1 MIKPIL
7 LVLASSMMAL
17 SIQAQAAE
25 VKVGALVTGQVTQ
38 VMVKTGQKVKAGDL
52 VLKIDD
58 RRYQAKLKALLAE
71 VAYRETA
78 LADMKIEFDQ
88 TQDLY
93 DRTVIARRPY
103 ERAKTDFELAQSA
116 LNKAQ
121 AELEMHQAWSDYF
134 EVKAPVAG
142 EVKTVVTKGSTV
154 FKENDALFS
163 LEIK

>member
-1 MIKPIL
+1 MIKRII
-7 LVLASSMMAL
+7 LVLASSLIAL
-17 SIQAQAAE
+17 SSQAAE

-38 VMVKTGQKVKAGDL
+38 VMVKTGQQVKAGDL

-58 RRYQAKLKALLAE
+58 RRYQAKLKALQAE
-71 VAYRETA
+71 VAYREIA

-88 TQDLY
+88 AQDLY

-103 ERAKTDFELAQSA
+103 ERAKTDFELAQNA
-116 LNKAQ
+116 LAKAQ
-121 AELEMHQAWSDYF
+121 AELEMHQAWLDYY

-142 EVKTVVTKGSTV
+142 AVKMVVTKGSTV

-163 LEIK
+163 LEVK

>member
-1 MIKPIL
+1 MIKRIL
-7 LVLASSMMAL
+7 LVLATSSLAL
-17 SIQAQAAE
+17 SAHAAE

-38 VMVKTGQKVKAGDL
+38 VMVSTGQKVKSGQL
-52 VLKIDD
+52 ILKIDD
-58 RRYQAKLKALLAE
+58 RRYKAKLKALQAE
-71 VAYRETA
+71 VAYREVA
-78 LADMKIEFDQ
+78 LADMQIEFEQ

-116 LNKAQ
+116 LLKAQ

-134 EVKAPVAG
+134 KVKAPVAG
-142 EVKTVVTKGSTV
+142 EVKSIVTQGTTV

-163 LEIK
+163 LEVK

>member
-1 MIKPIL
+1 MIKRIL
-7 LVLASSMMAL
+7 LVLAASSIAI
-17 SIQAQAAE
+17 SSQAAE

-38 VMVKTGQKVKAGDL
+38 VMVKTGQKVNAGDL
-52 VLKIDD
+52 LLKIDD
-58 RRYQAKLKALLAE
+58 RRYQAKLKALKAE

-78 LADMKIEFDQ
+78 LADMQIEFDQ

-142 EVKTVVTKGSTV
+142 EVKTVITKGSTV

>member
-1 MIKPIL
+1 MIKRIL
-7 LVLASSMMAL
+7 LVLVGSLVAL
-17 SIQAQAAE
+17 NSQAVE

-38 VMVKTGQKVKAGDL
+38 VMVKTGQKVKAGQL

-58 RRYQAKLKALLAE
+58 RRYQAKLKALKAE

-121 AELEMHQAWSDYF
+121 AELEMHQAWLDYF
-134 EVKAPVAG
+134 QVKAPVAG
-142 EVKTVVTKGSTV
+142 EVKSLVAQGTTV

-163 LEIK
+163 LEVK

>member
-1 MIKPIL
+1 MIKRIL
-7 LVLASSMMAL
+7 LVLAASSIAI
-17 SIQAQAAE
+17 SSQAAE

-38 VMVKTGQKVKAGDL
+38 VMVKTGQKVNAGDL

-58 RRYQAKLKALLAE
+58 RRYQARLKALKAE

-78 LADMKIEFDQ
+78 LADMQIEFDQ

-134 EVKAPVAG
+134 EVKAPVSG

>member
-1 MIKPIL
+1 MIKRIL
-7 LVLASSMMAL
+7 LVLTSSLIAFT
-17 SIQAQAAE
+17 SQAAE

-38 VMVKTGQKVKAGDL
+38 VMVKTGQQVKAGDL

-58 RRYQAKLKALLAE
+58 RRYQAKLKALKAE
-71 VAYRETA
+71 VDYRETA

-103 ERAKTDFELAQSA
+103 DRAKTDFELAQSA

-121 AELEMHQAWSDYF
+121 AELEMHQAWLDYF

-142 EVKTVVTKGSTV
+142 EVKTLVAKGTTV

-163 LEIK
+163 LEVK

>member
-1 MIKPIL
+1 MIKRIL
-7 LVLASSMMAL
+7 LVLATSSLAM
-17 SIQAQAAE
+17 SVHAAE
-25 VKVGALVTGQVTQ
+25 VKVGALVSGQVTQ
-38 VMVKTGQKVKAGDL
+38 VMVKTGQKVKAGQL

-58 RRYQAKLKALLAE
+58 RRYQAKLKVLKAE

-78 LADMKIEFDQ
+78 LADMQIEFDQ

-134 EVKAPVAG
+134 QVKAPVAG
-142 EVKTVVTKGSTV
+142 EVKSIVTQGTTV